1 MGLNRVTGRN
11 LNTVFV
17 KFPKTNTCYEVKIP
31 EMEANGLVH
40 GEKKYRQ
47 IGKGFIHERTNNLF
61 VEWSVGKDKKKVYQS

>member
-40 GEKKYRQ
+40 G
-47 IGKGFIHERTNNLF
+47 
-61 VEWSVGKDKKKVYQS
+61 